1 MQEKI
6 DATKVAIIDRIKKA
20 VEDENKS
27 LSAETLM
34 IMTDILHKM
43 QPAKKEEVVT
53 KVVEQ
58 PSEGI

>member
-53 KVVEQ
+53 RVIEQ